1 MFKLSK
7 KSELRLLKVNPAL
20 IEIVEKALTITN
32 VDFGIPEHGGFRTA
46 SDQNKLFKD
55 GKSRADGHDKQS
67 YHQTGDAIDFYA
79 YIDNKASWRHDHL
92 AMVACA
98 LMQSASVLGYGVEWG
113 GLWRSNKLTN
123 GIPYGWDMGHIQLV
137 D

>member
-7 KSELRLLKVNPAL
+7 KSRLVGVNP
-20 IEIVEKALTITN
+20 IWFEIIDKGLTITN
-32 VDFGIPEHGGFRTA
+32 IDFGIPEHGGLRTA
-46 SDQNKLFKD
+46 PEQNELFKNGD
-55 GKSRADGHDKQS
+55 SRADGYDKQS

-79 YIDNKASWRHDHL
+79 FIGNKASWRHDHL

-98 LMQSASVLGYGVEWG
+98 LMQAASNLGYSVEWG
-113 GLWRSNKLTN
+113 GLWSSNKLTN
-123 GIPYGWDMGHIQLV
+123 GIPYGWDMGHIQLA

>member
-7 KSELRLLKVNPAL
+7 TSESRLINVNPVWFEI
-20 IEIVEKALTITN
+20 IEKGLTITN
-32 VDFGIPEHGGFRTA
+32 IDFGIPEHGGFRTA
-46 SDQNKLFKD
+46 EEQNKLFKNGD
-55 GKSRADGHDKQS
+55 SRADGYDNLS

-79 YIDNKASWRHDHL
+79 YIGNKASWRHDHL

-98 LMQSASVLGYGVEWG
+98 LVQSASSLGHSVEWG
-113 GLWRSNKLTN
+113 GFWKTSKLVN
-123 GIPYGWDMGHIQLV
+123 GIPYGWDMGHLQLA